1 MKYYV
6 SKVIEGKFDE
16 VIEKVTSA
24 LNGIG
29 FGVLTTIDVSSTLKT
44 KIDFDLK
51 PYVILGAC
59 NPHFASKA
67 IMLED
72 KLGVLLPC
80 NVVVIDQGQGKIE
93 VAALEPI
100 ALMTGIGNN
109 DLLSLAGEV
118 SKKIEY
124 MVLSL

>member
-16 VIEKVTSA
+16 LIEKVTSA